1 MKMRS
6 EPLNSLT
13 IRLVVADRTRLEL
26 ATSAVTGRRSN
37 QTELPVHR
45 TMGILTGL
53 MKFAEISFNF
63 FKLELRELCKELL

>member
-1 MKMRS
+1 M
-6 EPLNSLT
+6 
-13 IRLVVADRTRLEL
+13 ADRTRLEL

-37 QTELPVHR
+37 QTELPVQR

-63 FKLELRELCKELL
+63 FKLELRELQKELL

>member
-1 MKMRS
+1 M
-6 EPLNSLT
+6 
-13 IRLVVADRTRLEL
+13 ADRTRLEL

-53 MKFAEISFNF
+53 MNFAEISFMF
-63 FKLELRELCKELL
+63 FRALLRELQKELL